1 MLFLKGTRTAR
12 IKIYTDNTHRC
23 DSCRDFDI
31 TVVVYQQ
38 YFHFF
43 FLPVAPTGDKFVK
56 AYCNKCSQPFR
67 NDTMNREY
75 EAKTKAPFYLYAITI
90 LVALL
95 IIVGFGMNIIH
106 NW

>member
-1 MLFLKGTRTAR
+1 MLFLKGTRTAL
-12 IKIYTDNTHRC
+12 IKIYTDNQHRC
-23 DSCRDFDI
+23 DSCKDFDI
-31 TVVVYQQ
+31 TVAVYQQ

-56 AYCNKCSQPFR
+56 AHCNKCSQPFR

-75 EAKTKAPFYLYAITI
+75 EARTKAPFYLYAMTI
-90 LVALL
+90 IVALL
-95 IIVGFGMNIIH
+95 IIVGFGINIIH